1 LPTPVFHEPKGDPD
15 RLPLYCHYLTQRN
28 AMLFWQKNVP
38 SEHRKL
44 LGLKILDGAF
54 YSVNYLYR
62 KGLKKQGDAAL
73 LGVYDFLCRRFG
85 APVLDRKVP
94 FLLRAVCSLYGKYHK
109 KKFDSPAITASARS

>member
-1 LPTPVFHEPKGDPD
+1 
-15 RLPLYCHYLTQRN
+15 
-28 AMLFWQKNVP
+28 MLFWQKNVP

-94 FLLRAVCSLYGKYHK
+94 FLLRAVCSLYGKYHE